1 MSWFYEEQRKQVFL
15 LLWPSTGLEWSPKY
29 MRPSL
34 CITFHKIK
42 EAFLSIEHTPGQWAK
57 SAVYIIKTDDLD
69 FIFYFSSIPEV
80 F

>member
-1 MSWFYEEQRKQVFL
+1 MESKIYETF
-15 LLWPSTGLEWSPKY
+15 
-29 MRPSL
+29 SL
-34 CITFHKIK
+34 YFHKIK

-57 SAVYIIKTDDLD
+57 SAVYIIKIDDLD